1 MKSIRVIYILFL
13 LLYASIHVYANNG
26 TEPETF
32 YKGIQIDSS
41 YINNQLEYNKGYAI
55 SVIEWH
61 QKALVKGVKFSNKDL
76 KNIALSYAYLNDS
89 HKASEY
95 LEKYIKNSHNLSII
109 NNSVFEN
116 INESKEYKSVLKK
129 YKPEL
134 NGWIL
139 FLFSTGLIGIFIAV
153 VLNLRKKGDT
163 IANILISLFVL
174 LHSFFTIHLS
184 LFLSNYSFN
193 FPHSL
198 YITASFSF
206 LYGPLLYFY
215 FKRIADKY
223 KFKLVDVLHLIPSI
237 ALFLYFLPIYLLP
250 EEDKLNILF
259 NRYEATHSI
268 IIAVVTIKSISLVTY
283 GYLIYRIYRSG
294 LNTKSKQQIEILKW
308 KRNISILNTIYVI
321 SYVIY
326 GLAVINN
333 VFIEVLIYPQIFAM
347 SVIVL
352 YVGYTAYVQPRV
364 FSKKYLFNELTLKYQ
379 KSGLTESFSNDLK
392 EQLIR
397 LLNEEKI
404 YKMNDINLDILSQ
417 MIGTTR
423 HNISQVIN
431 EHFDVNF
438 FKLVNRFRIQEAE
451 LIFKNDLNNNLNII
465 DVAYDV
471 GFNNKVTFNKAFK
484 EQTNLTP
491 SEYLKNLKN
500 QSIGTYKVN
509 LR

>member
-1 MKSIRVIYILFL
+1 MKSKRVIYILFL
-13 LLYASIHVYANNG
+13 LLCVNVSATNG
-26 TEPETF
+26 IKSGSF

-41 YINNQLEYNKGYAI
+41 YLNNQLEFNRGHAR

-61 QKALVKGVKFSNKDL
+61 QKALVKGVEFSNKDL
-76 KNIALSYAYLNDS
+76 KNITLSYAYLNDALN
-89 HKASEY
+89 ASQY
-95 LEKYIKNSHNLSII
+95 LEKYIKNSYDLTII
-109 NNSVFEN
+109 NNSIFEN
-116 INESKEYKSVLKK
+116 IKESNEYKSVIKK

-134 NGWIL
+134 NGWVL
-139 FLFSTGLIGIFIAV
+139 FFFSTGLIGIFIAV

-163 IANILISLFVL
+163 IANVLISLFVL

-215 FKRIADKY
+215 FKRIAGKY

-250 EEDKLNILF
+250 TADKLNMLF
-259 NRYEATHSI
+259 NRYETTHSI
-268 IIAVVTIKSISLVTY
+268 VIAVVTIKSISLITY
-283 GYLIYRIYRSG
+283 GYLIYRIYRKC
-294 LNTKSKQQIEILKW
+294 LNITPKLQIEILKW
-308 KRNISILNTIYVI
+308 KRNITILNTVYVV

-326 GLAVINN
+326 GIAVIKNIFTDIL
-333 VFIEVLIYPQIFAM
+333 VYPQIFAM
-347 SVIVL
+347 SIIVL

-364 FSKKYLFNELTLKYQ
+364 FSKKYLFNELFLKYQ
-379 KSGLTESFSNDLK
+379 KSGLTEGFSNDLK
-392 EQLIR
+392 EQLLQ
-397 LLNEEKI
+397 LLTSEKV
-404 YKMNDINLDILSQ
+404 YKKNDINLDLLSQ
-417 MIGTTR
+417 KLGTTR
-423 HNISQVIN
+423 HNLSQVIN

-438 FKLVNRFRIQEAE
+438 FNLINKYRIQEAQE
-451 LIFKNDLNNNLNII
+451 IFKSDTNNNLNII

-484 EQTNLTP
+484 EQMNLTP
-491 SEYLKNLKN
+491 SEYLKNLKK
-500 QSIGTYKVN
+500 TYA
-509 LR
+509 